1 MRKSYSGATRSVF
14 EYIRYF
20 KNLGHEVHV
29 VSEKFEDTNIHAC
42 GCTAHTTS
50 RWPWE
55 KHYKRRVRFSWEAQ
69 RLSEKIKPDLI
80 IGHDDLQQQDILT
93 LHVCV
98 HLAHEKRY
106 GKPLPANHELHLI
119 HAPVLQNKQFRHLIA
134 NSDLM
139 KNDLVNRFGISKH
152 DITVIYPAIDE
163 SVFYNFA
170 QNDKDSLKLKLGVK
184 GGELIVGFITSGDLK
199 LRGIDRY
206 FAAINLLPAEIA
218 EKTQFIFVGKDKLD
232 SDNQTL
238 LDNSPYKHRIKKL
251 PVIKNVEQ
259 YFNALDIL
267 VHPSRFDTYGRVVPE
282 AMACG
287 APVITTDWV
296 GASEIMED
304 VSRDFIYPGDNNSV
318 LADLIVK
325 LLRKS
330 ELRKIISERN
340 IKSVRKVFESTLE
353 KKFDNVFHSYLH

>member
-14 EYIRYF
+14 EHIRYF

-29 VSEKFEDTNIHAC
+29 VSEKFEGADHIC
-42 GCTAHTTS
+42 GCRAHTTF

-55 KHYKRRVRFSWEAQ
+55 MHYKRRMRFSWEAQ
-69 RLSEKIKPDLI
+69 RLSDKIKPDLI
-80 IGHDDLQQQDILT
+80 IGHDDLQHPHILT
-93 LHVCV
+93 LHVCA
-98 HLAHEKRY
+98 HLEHEKRF
-106 GKPLPANHELHLI
+106 GRSLSVNHEMHLI
-119 HAPVLQNKQFRHLIA
+119 HTPVLQNKQFRHLIA
-134 NSDLM
+134 NSCLM
-139 KNDLVNRFGISKH
+139 KKDLVSRFGISEH
-152 DITVIYPAIDE
+152 NISVLYPAIDE
-163 SVFYNFA
+163 SVFKIFP
-170 QNDKDSLKLKLGVK
+170 QNDKKALRQKLGVK
-184 GGELIVGFITSGDLK
+184 EGESLVGFITSGDFR

-206 FAAINLLPAEIA
+206 FSAINLLPAEIA
-218 EKTQFIFVGKDKLD
+218 EKTHFIFVGKDKLD

-287 APVITTDWV
+287 APVITTEWV

-304 VSRDFIYPGDNNSV
+304 VSRDFIYSGDDNSV
-318 LADLIVK
+318 LADLIAK
-325 LLRKS
+325 LLRKT
-330 ELRKIISERN
+330 ELRRKISEINAR
-340 IKSVRKVFESTLE
+340 SVRKVFESTLE